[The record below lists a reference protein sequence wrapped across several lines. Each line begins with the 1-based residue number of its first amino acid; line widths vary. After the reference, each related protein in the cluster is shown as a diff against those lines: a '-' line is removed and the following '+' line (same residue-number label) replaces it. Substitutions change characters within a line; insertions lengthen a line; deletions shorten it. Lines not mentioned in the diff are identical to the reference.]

1 MYQYSIQ
8 KRVFLVLWKSYEICI
23 NNYSY
28 VYIKYVGLSQWYK
41 LYLNNDPLILVFSL
55 QSSWKEVHKCL
66 HEINV
71 AH

>member
-8 KRVFLVLWKSYEICI
+8 KRVFFGLKSYEICI

-41 LYLNNDPLILVFSL
+41 LTWIMIPLFLYSAC
-55 QSSWKEVHKCL
+55 SPREKKSTNAYMK
-66 HEINV
+66 
-71 AH
+71 